1 MTVIKTPREPF
12 TTSIPTEKEANDA
25 KFERRWRISH
35 TEALRELHRT
45 IREDLVSGGF
55 RIENK
60 TPANASAIG
69 EAGEICYDSS
79 YIYVCISANTWKRV
93 SIGSW

>member
-1 MTVIKTPREPF
+1 MTQIKTQREPF
-12 TTSIPTEKEANDA
+12 ITTIPTETEANDA
-25 KFERRWRISH
+25 KFERRWRMSH

-45 IREDLVSGGF
+45 IREDLGNGGF
-55 RIENK
+55 RLENK

-79 YIYVCISANTWKRV
+79 YIYICTAANTWKRV